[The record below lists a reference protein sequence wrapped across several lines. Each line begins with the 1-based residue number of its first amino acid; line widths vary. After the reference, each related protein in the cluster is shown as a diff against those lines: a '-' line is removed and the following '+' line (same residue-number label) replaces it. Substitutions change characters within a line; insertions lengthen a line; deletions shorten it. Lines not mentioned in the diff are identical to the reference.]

1 VRKETIQ
8 NYELQ
13 ITNYELR
20 ITNSELRITNSEL
33 RIPNSELR
41 IPNLH
46 QCYNTRMAKDVKLPP
61 QNLDAEMAVLGSLL
75 IDPEA
80 IIQIADKIKPEQFYR
95 GSHQK
100 IYAAMLSLFERRE
113 PADVLTVSNEL
124 KESNDLESV
133 GGEGYLAELVN
144 AVPTSANIQS
154 YTSIVREN
162 SIRRELISTASR
174 MTEDSFENTKSVRE
188 LLQETEQ
195 AIFGISQENLTRM
208 FVPIR
213 DTLMENFDKLEDLQK
228 NKTGVR
234 GVPTGFRDIDNK
246 LSGLQDS
253 NLIILAARP
262 SVGKTSLALNISQYA
277 AVHQKVPVGFF
288 SLEMSRDEL
297 VNRLLSSQSGVDQW
311 KITTGNLN
319 EEDFGRLG
327 EAMGILADAPIYVD
341 DTPGISIHEM
351 RTKARRLQIEH
362 GVKLIVVDYLQLAVS
377 RNLINRVQEVSEISQ
392 GLKNIARELKCPV
405 LALSQ
410 LSRSVEQRGEQRPQ
424 LSDLRDSGSIEQD
437 ADVAMFLWRPLDE
450 EKERPDHVKLTIA
463 KHRNGAPGE
472 IDLIFKGEQ
481 TRFYSMEKKIR
492 NE

>member
-1 VRKETIQ
+1 
-8 NYELQ
+8 
-13 ITNYELR
+13 
-20 ITNSELRITNSEL
+20 
-33 RIPNSELR
+33 
-41 IPNLH
+41 
-46 QCYNTRMAKDVKLPP
+46 MATDPKLPP
-61 QNLDAEMAVLGSLL
+61 QNIEAEQAVLGALL

-80 IIQIADKIKPEQFYR
+80 IIKIGDKIKPEQFYR

-100 IYAAMLSLFERRE
+100 IFAAMMSLFERRE
-113 PADVLTVSNEL
+113 PADVLTVANEL
-124 KESNDLESV
+124 KESKDLDGV
-133 GGEGYLAELVN
+133 GGEAYLADLVN
-144 AVPTSANIQS
+144 AVPSSANIES
-154 YTSIVREN
+154 YTEIVKEN
-162 SIRRELISTASR
+162 AIRRTLISTASE
-174 MTEDSFENTKSVRE
+174 MTKDSYETAKSIRE

-195 AIFGISQENLTRM
+195 AIFGISQENLSRT

-213 DTLMENFDKLEDLQK
+213 DTLMESFDKLEELKK

-234 GVPTGFRDIDNK
+234 GVPTGFRDIDTK

-253 NLIILAARP
+253 SLIILAARP
-262 SVGKTSLALNISQYA
+262 SVGKSSLALNISQYA

-297 VNRLLSSQSGVDQW
+297 VNRLLASQSGVDSW

-319 EEDFGRLG
+319 EEDFGKLG
-327 EAMGILADAPIYVD
+327 ESMGILAEAPFYID
-341 DTPGISIHEM
+341 DTPGISISEM
-351 RTKARRLQIEH
+351 RTKARRLQLEH

-377 RNLINRVQEVSEISQ
+377 RNLTNRVQEVAEISQ

-410 LSRSVEQRGEQRPQ
+410 LSRGVEQRGEQRPQ

-450 EKERPDHVKLTIA
+450 EKQRPDHVKLTIA
-463 KHRNGAPGE
+463 KNRNGATGE

-481 TRFYSMEKKIR
+481 TRFYSMEKKR
-492 NE
+492 QEG

>member
-1 VRKETIQ
+1 
-8 NYELQ
+8 
-13 ITNYELR
+13 
-20 ITNSELRITNSEL
+20 
-33 RIPNSELR
+33 
-41 IPNLH
+41 
-46 QCYNTRMAKDVKLPP
+46 MATDPKLPP
-61 QNLDAEMAVLGSLL
+61 QNIEAEQAVLGALL

-80 IIQIADKIKPEQFYR
+80 IIKIGDKIKPDQFYR

-100 IYAAMLSLFERRE
+100 IFAAMMSLFERRE
-113 PADVLTVSNEL
+113 PADVLTVANEL
-124 KESNDLESV
+124 KESKDLDGV
-133 GGEGYLAELVN
+133 GGEAYLADLVN
-144 AVPTSANIQS
+144 AVPSSANIES
-154 YTSIVREN
+154 YTEIVKEN
-162 SIRRELISTASR
+162 AIRRTLISTASE
-174 MTEDSFENTKSVRE
+174 MTKDSYETAKSIRE

-195 AIFGISQENLTRM
+195 AIFGISQENLSRT

-213 DTLMENFDKLEDLQK
+213 DTLMESFDKLEELKK

-234 GVPTGFRDIDNK
+234 GVPTGFRDIDTK

-253 NLIILAARP
+253 SLIILAARP
-262 SVGKTSLALNISQYA
+262 SVGKSSLALNISQYA

-297 VNRLLSSQSGVDQW
+297 VNRLLASQSGVDSW

-319 EEDFGRLG
+319 EEDFGKLG
-327 EAMGILADAPIYVD
+327 ESMGILAEAPFYID
-341 DTPGISIHEM
+341 DTPGISISEM
-351 RTKARRLQIEH
+351 RTKARRLQLEH

-377 RNLINRVQEVSEISQ
+377 RNLTNRVQEVAEISQ

-410 LSRSVEQRGEQRPQ
+410 LSRGVEQRGEQRPQ

-450 EKERPDHVKLTIA
+450 EKQRPDHVKLTIA
-463 KHRNGAPGE
+463 KNRNGATGE

-481 TRFYSMEKKIR
+481 TRFYSMEKKR
-492 NE
+492 QEG